1 MAPALR
7 NGDDEMS
14 LTCHHGQL
22 ARLCLACDLE
32 REVAVL
38 RALMQEMAKT
48 LEDVAY
54 DEEGYIMNP
63 DAAEVYDKYKEMTK

>member
-1 MAPALR
+1 
-7 NGDDEMS
+7 MS
-14 LTCHHGQL
+14 LTCHHGRI

-32 REVAVL
+32 RGEAAM
-38 RALMQEMAKT
+38 RTLMKEMAEV